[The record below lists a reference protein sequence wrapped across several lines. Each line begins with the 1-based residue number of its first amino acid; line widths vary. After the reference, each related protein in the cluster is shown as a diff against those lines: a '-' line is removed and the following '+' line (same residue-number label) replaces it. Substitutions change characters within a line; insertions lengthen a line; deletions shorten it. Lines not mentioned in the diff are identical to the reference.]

1 MYQCFLGANHLSFE
15 AGEGYR
21 WFGLGKNLFFP
32 QTSDCVSSDWLQSNH
47 LAIRPTCDILKFI
60 LCYEAWGNK
69 SSWTAVMNNTFLL
82 FYSLKPHSNIW
93 ILIHQNWLEPISLP
107 KHPFLLSPLLFA
119 AGDISHGGMSATQR
133 LKFHTDD
140 ANQFLHNK
148 SSSRG
153 VPNINLSN
161 FMCLL
166 VDFGKVLCSSAN
178 ELQQNSNASSTEDYI
193 PQILTVLLGILRFY
207 IWPLWPFV
215 FCLSFVNSS

>member
-1 MYQCFLGANHLSFE
+1 MIN
-15 AGEGYR
+15 
-21 WFGLGKNLFFP
+21 FGLGKNLFFP

-47 LAIRPTCDILKFI
+47 LAIRPTSDILKFI

-119 AGDISHGGMSATQR
+119 AGDISHRGMSATQR

-166 VDFGKVLCSSAN
+166 VDFGKAPAKLKCFFYRRLYSAN
-178 ELQQNSNASSTEDYI
+178 IDCFVRDSSLLH
-193 PQILTVLLGILRFY
+193 LT
-207 IWPLWPFV
+207 FV
-215 FCLSFVNSS
+215 AFCLLSVIRKQ